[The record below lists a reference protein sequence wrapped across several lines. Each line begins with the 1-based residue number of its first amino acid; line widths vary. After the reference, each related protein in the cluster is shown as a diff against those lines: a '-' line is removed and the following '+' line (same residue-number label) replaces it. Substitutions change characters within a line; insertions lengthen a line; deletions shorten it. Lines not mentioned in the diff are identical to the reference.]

1 MKWCGMNSEWHHT
14 DPHRSW
20 LTHIDDATLSL
31 ISWWQRWQK
40 ALETNHRIIYVKLQ
54 FHSILTPFFFLW
66 CSHVSLCTF
75 QSLSNLTWLA
85 AVANF
90 LTGALAKCAQSRS
103 ILDYCNCDGQNDF
116 LARFHALA
124 SFPVVPWHRSLSRR
138 AIVSFGRERQRP
150 WIFARKDSG
159 TKYGHSGCSAG
170 KSKCFFCSLFG
181 PVLWR
186 QIFQRA
192 S

>member
-1 MKWCGMNSEWHHT
+1 MWDEFRMTPHGPASFVT
-14 DPHRSW
+14 DPYRWRNSF
-20 LTHIDDATLSL
+20 THKLMAKITEGIGNKSQNNLCKVTISFYSRTLFLSL
-31 ISWWQRWQK
+31 VFACELMHLPI
-40 ALETNHRIIYVKLQ
+40 A
-54 FHSILTPFFFLW
+54 
-66 CSHVSLCTF
+66 
-75 QSLSNLTWLA
+75 NLTRLA

-150 WIFARKDSG
+150 WIFARKDVG
-159 TKYGHSGCSAG
+159 TKYGHNGCSAS